1 MCSLQIQGVSTIVS
15 SSTGQNLDLQ
25 AETHLEGE
33 PSRSESVQ
41 SLNPVTQ
48 AMQILRDASDES
60 PACNPAGNHA
70 SPPVQ
75 VGRSILEQ
83 AAV

>member
-1 MCSLQIQGVSTIVS
+1 MS
-15 SSTGQNLDLQ
+15 SSDGRNLDLQ

-33 PSRSESVQ
+33 PSCSESVQ

-48 AMQILRDASDES
+48 AMYILRDASDES
-60 PACNPAGNHA
+60 PTDSPAGNHA